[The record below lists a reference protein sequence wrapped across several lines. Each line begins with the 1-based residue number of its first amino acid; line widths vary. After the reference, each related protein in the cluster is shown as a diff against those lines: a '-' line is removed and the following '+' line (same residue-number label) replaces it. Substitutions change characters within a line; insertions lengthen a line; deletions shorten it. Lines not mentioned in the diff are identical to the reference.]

1 MKPIDQREE
10 NANGGIGD
18 SFVYS
23 SPMTNVMSAA
33 I

>member
-1 MKPIDQREE
+1 MKPNDQREE
-10 NANGGIGD
+10 NANGGIGE
-18 SFVYS
+18 FAYS